1 MDDLL
6 KKSKVIF
13 FWFRFI
19 NIYYYINKPTEFDN
33 QGWPCFIHNF
43 FSSPGTFFTYSG
55 FSILG
60 IIFVQMFIEETKNK
74 TLAQIQDIYQ
84 QKFERVRPTSS
95 VKLTNGT
102 T

>member
-1 MDDLL
+1 M
-6 KKSKVIF
+6 
-13 FWFRFI
+13 
-19 NIYYYINKPTEFDN
+19 
-33 QGWPCFIHNF
+33 
-43 FSSPGTFFTYSG
+43 
-55 FSILG
+55 
-60 IIFVQMFIEETKNK
+60 IFVQMFIEETKNK